1 MVNPNGEYFG
11 KRLLFVGASGHFEP
25 AIKKAQEM
33 GAYAIVI
40 NNNPNAKG
48 KQYADLAAD
57 VDTYVVDDI
66 VRFAREQKVDGLF
79 TSWNDMN
86 LFHTQA
92 AAEQLGL
99 PFFATREQLDALVFK
114 YDFKVTCRKY
124 EVPVTPEYYVG
135 GNLTEQDIAR
145 FQYPVIFK
153 PIDSGGTRGM
163 TVLHSAEGVW
173 EAYEK
178 ALAPSA
184 SKKVVVEKYLRNGHL
199 VVFDLAIQN
208 DKVYLACAMD
218 RCIVRTSESAVP
230 LAISYMYPSKY
241 IDVIEEQVMQ
251 PITDMIH
258 GLGIH
263 NGIISFDGMI
273 SEGKLYLIETQ
284 FRWGGTHFY
293 KFVEQ
298 ECGVDLLA
306 MMIDYA
312 LTGTYDRFDFEGK
325 IDAHFKR
332 HYACQNLQ
340 AWPGCIREV
349 KDVDKVL
356 AIPGVD
362 WIVQIKNLGDVVPDD
377 GSTAENFA
385 KIGLSADSEKEI
397 YHLMDAVQKTLV
409 VLDDKGNNLIKQNV
423 PVELLEE

>member
-1 MVNPNGEYFG
+1 
-11 KRLLFVGASGHFEP
+11 
-25 AIKKAQEM
+25 
-33 GAYAIVI
+33 
-40 NNNPNAKG
+40 
-48 KQYADLAAD
+48 
-57 VDTYVVDDI
+57 
-66 VRFAREQKVDGLF
+66 
-79 TSWNDMN
+79 
-86 LFHTQA
+86 
-92 AAEQLGL
+92 
-99 PFFATREQLDALVFK
+99 
-114 YDFKVTCRKY
+114 
-124 EVPVTPEYYVG
+124 
-135 GNLTEQDIAR
+135 
-145 FQYPVIFK
+145 
-153 PIDSGGTRGM
+153 
-163 TVLHSAEGVW
+163 
-173 EAYEK
+173 
-178 ALAPSA
+178 
-184 SKKVVVEKYLRNGHL
+184 
-199 VVFDLAIQN
+199 
-208 DKVYLACAMD
+208 MD

-241 IDVIEEQVMQ
+241 IDVIEEQVMR

-340 AWPGCIREV
+340 AWPGRIREV

-362 WIVQIKNLGDVVPDD
+362 
-377 GSTAENFA
+377 
-385 KIGLSADSEKEI
+385 
-397 YHLMDAVQKTLV
+397 
-409 VLDDKGNNLIKQNV
+409 
-423 PVELLEE
+423 

>member
-1 MVNPNGEYFG
+1 MVNPKGEYYG

-40 NNNPNAKG
+40 NNNPNAMA

-57 VDTYVVDDI
+57 VDTYVVEDI
-66 VRFAREQKVDGLF
+66 VRFAKEEKVDGLF

-86 LFHTQA
+86 LFHTEEA
-92 AAEQLGL
+92 ARMLGL
-99 PFFATREQLDALVFK
+99 PFFATKEQLDALVFK

-124 EVPVTPEYYVG
+124 GVPVTPEYYVG
-135 GNLTEQDIAR
+135 GSLTEGDIER
-145 FQYPVIFK
+145 FEYPVIFK

-163 TVLHSAEGVW
+163 TVLHSKEGVW

-178 ALAPSA
+178 ALAPSEA
-184 SKKVVVEKYLRNGHL
+184 KQVVVEKYLRNGHL

-208 DKVYLACAMD
+208 DEVFLACAMD

-230 LAISYMYPSKY
+230 LAISYMYPSAHL
-241 IDVIEEQVMQ
+241 DVIEDQVIK

-293 KFVEQ
+293 KFVQQ
-298 ECGVDLLA
+298 ESGVDLLE

-312 LTGTYDRFDFEGK
+312 LTGKYDRYSFKGRLNP
-325 IDAHFKR
+325 HFRR

-340 AWPGCIREV
+340 AFPGRIHKVENI
-349 KDVDKVL
+349 DKTL
-356 AIPGVD
+356 ALPGVD
-362 WIVQIKNLGDVVPDD
+362 WLIQIKNIGDKVPDD
-377 GSTAENFA
+377 GSTAQNFA
-385 KIGLSADSEKEI
+385 KLGLSAETEKELYNI
-397 YHLMDAVQKTLV
+397 MDNVQNTLV
-409 VLDDKGNNLIKQNV
+409 VLDDQGNNLIKKNV
-423 PVELLEE
+423 PQELLE